1 MGNFKVC
8 MMVNL
13 IFFWEF
19 KIFLVLEKKLSFWKD
34 IRKKIKRFIN
44 FNLSVFLRYISLVNL
59 NCLLLLG
66 WNSIILLRIKVIY
79 M

>member
-19 KIFLVLEKKLSFWKD
+19 KIFLVLENKLSFWKD

-44 FNLSVFLRYISLVNL
+44 FNLSFFLRYIVNL
-59 NCLLLLG
+59 KCLLLLG

>member
-44 FNLSVFLRYISLVNL
+44 FNLSFFLRYIVNL